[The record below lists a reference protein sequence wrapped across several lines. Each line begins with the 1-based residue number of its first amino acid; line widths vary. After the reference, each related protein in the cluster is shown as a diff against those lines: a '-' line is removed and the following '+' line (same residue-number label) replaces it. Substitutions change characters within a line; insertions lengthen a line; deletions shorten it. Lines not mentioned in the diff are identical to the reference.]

1 MEIDAYIPVT
11 KAKTTL
17 LDMIR
22 ALSDRDDTIAIT
34 RNGAPA
40 AVMMSM
46 AQYEALRET
55 LSILG
60 DEEIMRRIRQSRR
73 QVKAGSPLVDLADL

>member
-11 KAKTTL
+11 KAKTAL

-22 ALSDRDDTIAIT
+22 ALSDQDDTIAIT
-34 RNGAPA
+34 RNGSPA

-55 LSILG
+55 LAILG

-73 QVKAGSPLVDLADL
+73 QVKAGRPLVDLADL

>member
-22 ALSDRDDTIAIT
+22 ALSDQDDTIAIT
-34 RNGAPA
+34 RNGTPA

-55 LSILG
+55 LAILG

-73 QVKAGSPLVDLADL
+73 QVKAGRPLVDLADL

>member
-11 KAKTTL
+11 KAKTAL

-22 ALSDRDDTIAIT
+22 ALSDQDDTIAIT
-34 RNGAPA
+34 RNGTPA

-55 LSILG
+55 LAILG

-73 QVKAGSPLVDLADL
+73 QVKAGRPLVDLADL

>member
-1 MEIDAYIPVT
+1 MEIDTYIPVT
-11 KAKTTL
+11 KAKTRL

-22 ALSDRDDTIAIT
+22 ALGDQDDTIAIT
-34 RNGAPA
+34 RNGTPA

-46 AQYEALRET
+46 ARYEALRET
-55 LSILG
+55 LAILG

-73 QVKAGSPLVDLADL
+73 QIKAGRPLVDLTDL

>member
-11 KAKTTL
+11 KAKSTL

-22 ALSDRDDTIAIT
+22 ALSDQDDTIAIT
-34 RNGAPA
+34 RNGTPA

-55 LSILG
+55 LAILG

-73 QVKAGSPLVDLADL
+73 QVKAGRPLVDLADL